1 MEKECWLFTL
11 LTPTAG
17 YINCWY
23 EWFPSKQDLI
33 KACKHYGGDGNYA
46 IFNIAKLTE
55 EQYNKLTKDSNDV
68 LVWRP

>member
-1 MEKECWLFTL
+1 

-33 KACKHYGGDGNYA
+33 NACNEFGAKDGNYA
-46 IFNIAKLTE
+46 IFNVTKFTE
-55 EQYNKLTKDSNDV
+55 EQYNKLTKDSNEK
-68 LVWRP
+68 